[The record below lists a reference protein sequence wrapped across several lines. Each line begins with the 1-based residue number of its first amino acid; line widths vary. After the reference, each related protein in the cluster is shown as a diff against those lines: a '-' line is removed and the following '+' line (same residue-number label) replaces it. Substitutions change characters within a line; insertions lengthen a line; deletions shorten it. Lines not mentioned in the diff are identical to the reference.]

1 MPRLSFLLA
10 FMLFVFLGAVGLAF
24 GQQNDGTIHLP
35 PVVSNSPSM
44 GNIPVRSGDDAQKEQ
59 MKKANELRQE
69 EIRRDTEK
77 LYQLSTELRDFVDKS
92 RQGVLSLDAIKKAE
106 QIEKLAHSV
115 KSKMKQSY

>member
-1 MPRLSFLLA
+1 MARSSCSLAFALFSFLA
-10 FMLFVFLGAVGLAF
+10 TAGLAL

-35 PVVSNSPSM
+35 PTVSNSPSM
-44 GNIPVRSGDDAQKEQ
+44 GNIPVRSGDDMQKEQ
-59 MKKANELRQE
+59 LKKANEMRQE

-77 LYQLSTELRDFVDKS
+77 LFQLSTELRDFVDKS